1 MDTLSVPEMIK
12 KERISLSFLFS
23 CIVICFGFPFLDVK
37 CAGTKTTSFS
47 GFELAKGLEIN
58 KTFLDL
64 YNKTKIKN
72 PTKPEREIKE
82 SDKIKLRVVM
92 WSVVSFAILGGI
104 ISFFGRFLLSSL
116 FGFLCALGLLIF
128 WYNIRQITDYGD
140 GALIEVR
147 FAPAFWIAL
156 ILGITASLLSLY
168 FSFKRSRVLS

>member
-1 MDTLSVPEMIK
+1 MIEAK
-12 KERISLSFLFS
+12 RFSLSFLFF
-23 CIVICFGFPFLDVK
+23 CIVICFSFPFLDVK

-58 KTFLDL
+58 KTFLDF

-92 WSVVSFAILGGI
+92 WSAISFAILGGI
-104 ISFFGRFLLSSL
+104 ISFFNRFFLSSL
-116 FGFLCALGLLIF
+116 FGFLCTLGLLIF
-128 WYNIRQITDYGD
+128 WYNIRQITNYGEK
-140 GALIEVR
+140 ALLEVR

-156 ILGITASLLSLY
+156 ILSITASLLSLY
-168 FSFKRSRVLS
+168 FSLKRSRVLS